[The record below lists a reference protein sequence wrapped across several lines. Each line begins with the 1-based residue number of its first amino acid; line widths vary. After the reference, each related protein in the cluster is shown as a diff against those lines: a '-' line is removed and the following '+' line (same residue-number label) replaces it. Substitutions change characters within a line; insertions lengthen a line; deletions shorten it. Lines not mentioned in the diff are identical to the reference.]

1 MKNWEDYTISDGA
14 SIPMFFR
21 QWIICRYGY
30 PTMALIDR
38 GGKFHD
44 YLTYKY
50 PNTKRHN
57 RKRFIKLLNKYGVPK
72 QLVRTINVGLFL
84 YDISPAW
91 FARYMKKKQQE
102 AYQPNNK

>member
-1 MKNWEDYTISDGA
+1 MNNWEDYSVSDGA

-30 PTMALIDR
+30 HTMSLIDR

-44 YLTYKY
+44 YLTNKY

-57 RKRFIKLLNKYGVPK
+57 RKRFIKLLNKYGIPK
-72 QLVRTINVGLFL
+72 LLVRTINVGLFL
-84 YDISPAW
+84 YDISPKW
-91 FARYMKKKQQE
+91 LARYLKKKQQKSYE
-102 AYQPNNK
+102 